1 MKVLLFDNK
10 NNMVYTLNIKVN
22 KVNPVKEV
30 EKNLNHLLV
39 NLFNDILKIEEHVL
53 INEEFKDISITDM
66 HVIEA
71 ISYDSSRNM
80 SSVAKALDVTMGT
93 LTIAINNLVKK
104 EYVKRTRSSKDR
116 RVVLICLSPRGQKAF
131 KHHEKFHEE
140 MIQGI
145 SRQVDDEEMKTLL
158 KLLNAL
164 DTYFV
169 TNYKK

>member
-1 MKVLLFDNK
+1 
-10 NNMVYTLNIKVN
+10 MVYTLNIKVN
-22 KVNPVKEV
+22 KVNPMKEV

-39 NLFNDILKIEEHVL
+39 NLFNDILKIEERVL

-80 SSVAKALDVTMGT
+80 SSVAKDLDVTMGT

-131 KHHEKFHEE
+131 KHHERFHEE

-145 SRQVDDEEMKTLL
+145 SRQVDDEEMRVLM

-164 DTYFV
+164 DSYFV
-169 TNYKK
+169 TNYIK